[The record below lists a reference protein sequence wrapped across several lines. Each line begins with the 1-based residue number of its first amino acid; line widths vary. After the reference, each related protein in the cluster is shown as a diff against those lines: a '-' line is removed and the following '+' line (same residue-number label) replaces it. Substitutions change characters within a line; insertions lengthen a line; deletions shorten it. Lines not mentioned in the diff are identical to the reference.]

1 MNGVVNAAFTDSHDN
16 CTTNANTPNNCHNDG
31 RATEYNA
38 DTKFKN
44 SYEDREKEM
53 VEGEEEHR
61 TITVEQVEAKK
72 LIYKIS
78 DNPPVR
84 LLLLFSLQVRCL

>member
-1 MNGVVNAAFTDSHDN
+1 MNGVVKADSLDN
-16 CTTNANTPNNCHNDG
+16 CTSNANTPSNCDNDG

-38 DTKFKN
+38 ETKFKN
-44 SYEDREKEM
+44 SDEDRAKEM
-53 VEGEEEHR
+53 VEGKEEHQ

-78 DNPPVR
+78 DNPPLR